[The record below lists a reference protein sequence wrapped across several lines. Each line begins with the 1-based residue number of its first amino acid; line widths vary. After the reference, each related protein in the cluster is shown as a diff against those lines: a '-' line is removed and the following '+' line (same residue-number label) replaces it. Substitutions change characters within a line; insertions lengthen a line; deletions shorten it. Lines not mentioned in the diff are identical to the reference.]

1 MLTAPC
7 QALIARFDNSSDS
20 GIFMVKD
27 MLTKYLG
34 FEAANVE
41 MLYYDVD
48 VGGGGKSLTG
58 CHPAPTAGRFKE
70 KLVEMLAGAQP
81 GDVRFLYVDAQGTQ
95 KGGDDCKPDDGKN
108 GGWMFAEGDCGTK
121 KELVTNGWISETI
134 RKVCPAWSLISEA
147 WSAVLT
153 ARLRFQ
159 SLKPGVSLTILAPS
173 CLGGG
178 IIDTTTTT
186 PGLLLARCHETQST
200 AKALKVGSE
209 WVDPWTYAITKIV
222 AQRVKR
228 GVPTYTA
235 LFEEA
240 KVFIKRLVDCGCELD
255 RNKYFSSSPDERH
268 PEARNEACPCHK
280 SHQDPQMIFDVTFIN
295 PDAERFLFPV
305 APSSGCDC
313 GAAGRAKVM
322 RFPRDA

>member
-108 GGWMFAEGDCGTK
+108 GGWMCPQLGMSTIKARTSR
-121 KELVTNGWISETI
+121 LSATTAGWGVRSWWK
-134 RKVCPAWSLISEA
+134 R
-147 WSAVLT
+147 
-153 ARLRFQ
+153 AR
-159 SLKPGVSLTILAPS
+159 
-173 CLGGG
+173 
-178 IIDTTTTT
+178 
-186 PGLLLARCHETQST
+186 
-200 AKALKVGSE
+200 
-209 WVDPWTYAITKIV
+209 
-222 AQRVKR
+222 
-228 GVPTYTA
+228 
-235 LFEEA
+235 
-240 KVFIKRLVDCGCELD
+240 
-255 RNKYFSSSPDERH
+255 
-268 PEARNEACPCHK
+268 
-280 SHQDPQMIFDVTFIN
+280 
-295 PDAERFLFPV
+295 
-305 APSSGCDC
+305 
-313 GAAGRAKVM
+313 
-322 RFPRDA
+322 